1 VSPALEC
8 DALATLV
15 VRLEAEAPTSG
26 QLRWHRWHEAHDA
39 GTHSLQGGSRSQDS
53 AHHKQLPA
61 PDRTSY
67 FVPHVQRLLFP
78 PPGSRSERWLCCPT
92 DLSLDIGWD
101 DMRRAK
107 VELLERLSIP
117 LAPSHSIGLIH
128 LSLDADPSQEPTG
141 TLKWASDLRKT
152 FPRVGKPRFVLNG
165 ELGERILDS
174 RRPYKALVTELFG
187 DPHDEVERHL
197 YTIFFAKEPVIPP
210 ETGDSDQYLAGW
222 RRALASSFSRTEHG
236 IQAEQ
241 RNPQNAAA
249 QRASLGAVEVV
260 VLGRSAAF
268 TAPDR
273 ILDRSY
279 ARSFR
284 SYWSESLVFALLQ
297 HDRLEH
303 LAGRLAE
310 LGFDPSTD
318 SLDHLYDEWIAFR
331 NMFWWSQLS
340 TTTDIPQTLVKLLR
354 AEDGTERLFSDLESD
369 FATYTARRRW
379 RLEDDQT
386 RALAN
391 LQIYGAAVAVIGS
404 LATIAALLHP
414 THTILV
420 VVVCT
425 VVIAGIAAGLFVR
438 TRLPDRPTNPKR
450 AHDRR
455 DLADGQEKM
464 PG

>member
-1 VSPALEC
+1 
-8 DALATLV
+8 
-15 VRLEAEAPTSG
+15 
-26 QLRWHRWHEAHDA
+26 
-39 GTHSLQGGSRSQDS
+39 
-53 AHHKQLPA
+53 
-61 PDRTSY
+61 
-67 FVPHVQRLLFP
+67 
-78 PPGSRSERWLCCPT
+78 
-92 DLSLDIGWD
+92 
-101 DMRRAK
+101 MRRAK
-107 VELLERLSIP
+107 IELLERLSIP
-117 LAPSHSIGLIH
+117 LAPSRSIGLIH
-128 LSLDADPSQEPTG
+128 LSLDADPSQDPTG

-187 DPHDEVERHL
+187 DPDDEVERHL
-197 YTIFFAKEPVIPP
+197 YTIFFAKEPVIPS

-222 RRALASSFSRTEHG
+222 RRALASRFSSTENG

-241 RNPQNAAA
+241 RNPQNAA
-249 QRASLGAVEVV
+249 QHASLGAVEVV
-260 VLGRSAAF
+260 VRDRSAAF

-310 LGFDPSTD
+310 LGFDPSAD
-318 SLDHLYDEWIAFR
+318 ALDYLYDEWIAFR

-369 FATYTARRRW
+369 FATYTTRRRW

-404 LATIAALLHP
+404 LATIATLLHP
-414 THTILV
+414 THTILA
-420 VVVCT
+420 VVVC
-425 VVIAGIAAGLFVR
+425 VIVIAGIAAGLFVR

-455 DLADGQEKM
+455 NLTDGQEKM